1 MLNEEETP
9 VVTDNPTDGGAG
21 LGGEVNGAPG
31 TPDQGDDATAATLRQ
46 VTLLLHNLTDKNKEL
61 ENRMQLNATVMNETR
76 ARASTRDTEMAKMR
90 ETIDELCQSFGCVTA
105 AIDENARLT
114 KSALEGAARAAVDR
128 PPRLDS
134 SASNSDS
141 FPPNQQQ
148 LGRDP
153 MFHTFREPA
162 DSRQGD
168 HPIPPV
174 THNRL
179 AAPGRRGADDS
190 DDEEDHRYYR
200 RGMALPIEQMTKFKG
215 RKQDNAQAFLYEINN
230 YFMCAHT
237 PKKMKVPTFL
247 MWLDGAARDFF
258 HNEVNNR
265 GTTSWVDVEAL
276 FKKRYIDT
284 DNREESRA
292 RLREFK
298 HQLRMT
304 AHDYLQ
310 QVELL
315 AAKGYPDQFDS
326 EGTRQSME
334 HVRITH
340 VRDKMLRG
348 FSSSIVS
355 KMADTKYDTYD
366 NEDLATQINKLL
378 MRERS
383 LRQEDAPSTA
393 FNEASTRT
401 RRPSGRSTLIN
412 EVLDDIKGAEASLE
426 EKDLLIQEL
435 KAANEA
441 LQRADQARPAG
452 NQGDRPP
459 PRDRTKDKCFVC
471 GEPGHYKI
479 ECPVWLKRKQEAGQ
493 RNERYKNKSST
504 MPVSRE
510 RYGRKHLESTRT
522 KIEQLAA
529 HREATGDTS
538 DKEESQD
545 F

>member
-1 MLNEEETP
+1 MN
-9 VVTDNPTDGGAG
+9 VVQNG
-21 LGGEVNGAPG
+21 GGEGDPAV
-31 TPDQGDDATAATLRQ
+31 PDGEAHRAAVEDVTTATLRQ
-46 VTLLLHNLTDKNKEL
+46 VTLLLHNVTDKNKEL
-61 ENRMQLNATVMNETR
+61 ENRMQLNATVLNETR
-76 ARASTRDTEMAKMR
+76 AQSTAASLEMTRMR
-90 ETIDELCQSFGCVTA
+90 EALDQISQTFGHVTQTIEN
-105 AIDENARLT
+105 NARLARQAVED
-114 KSALEGAARAAVDR
+114 SAAARALAEQPARMPSVISQSDESIPLNQQGIHSNVFKTFRDTADRFPADDFPAGNHVPPPRSSKPTRRAVD
-128 PPRLDS
+128 
-134 SASNSDS
+134 SD
-141 FPPNQQQ
+141 
-148 LGRDP
+148 
-153 MFHTFREPA
+153 
-162 DSRQGD
+162 
-168 HPIPPV
+168 
-174 THNRL
+174 
-179 AAPGRRGADDS
+179 
-190 DDEEDHRYYR
+190 DDEEDTRYYR
-200 RGMALPIEQMTKFKG
+200 RGMSLPVEQITKFRG
-215 RKQDNAQAFLYEINN
+215 RRQDNAQAFLYEVEN
-230 YFMCAHT
+230 YFTCART
-237 PKKMKVPTFL
+237 PAKLKVPTFL
-247 MWLDGAARDFF
+247 MWLEGGARDFF
-258 HNEVNNR
+258 HNEVHNR
-265 GTTSWVDVEAL
+265 GTNTWAAVETL

-292 RLREFK
+292 RLRE
-298 HQLRMT
+298 LRHNPRLT
-304 AHDYLQ
+304 AHDFLQ
-310 QVELL
+310 QAELL
-315 AAKGYPDQFDS
+315 AAKGYPDQVDS
-326 EGTRQSME
+326 EGDRQSME
-334 HVRITH
+334 HVRLTH

-348 FSSSIVS
+348 FSPSIVS
-355 KMADTKYDTYD
+355 KMADTKYDSYD
-366 NEDLATQINKLL
+366 NEELATQINKLL

-452 NQGDRPP
+452 NQGGDRPP

-504 MPVSRE
+504 LPVSRE

-529 HREATGDTS
+529 HRDETGETS
-538 DKEESQD
+538 DRDASLD